1 MFYESV
7 VASMILFAITW
18 GSGLKVAD
26 NNRLSKLIRR
36 AGDVVGEELDT
47 LTTVAERRML
57 SRLQSILDNVSHP
70 LYDTL
75 AQQKSTFSRRLL
87 LPRCTTERHR
97 KSFLPVVI
105 NLYNAS
111 PLRESDTPL
120 LYNSEST

>member
-1 MFYESV
+1 
-7 VASMILFAITW
+7 MILFAVTW

-75 AQQKSTFSRRLL
+75 PSRGAPSAEDPS
-87 LPRCTTERHR
+87 PRCTTERHR

-111 PLRESDTPL
+111 SPKRVRHNSDNL
-120 LYNSEST
+120 CNSDSNIDNHSFAH

>member
-1 MFYESV
+1 MFYESF
-7 VASMILFAITW
+7 VASTIFFAVTCW

-75 AQQKSTFSRRLL
+75 AQQRSTFSRRLL
-87 LPRCTTERHR
+87 LHYRVPQEI
-97 KSFLPVVI
+97 LP
-105 NLYNAS
+105 ACGH
-111 PLRESDTPL
+111 
-120 LYNSEST
+120 